1 MTFPSLLYIIIAACV
16 LVACFVAIIILTD
29 QLRHIRSENVTLR
42 SHLSGLEDMAQR
54 DNPYAHTGVE
64 ILEAFAKETGC
75 RLTTEE
81 QDDDD
86 IQYTFAYQGGNFYCT
101 AGKNHG
107 IIQLCFFGVDSIPY
121 TRDNLQ
127 LVQDVCEREN
137 RQYKLGKVIF
147 SYDSEE
153 NQLSLGI
160 LIDCIYPDTSIIK
173 HYIGLCFTM
182 ANDIREALKAPK
194 QPSEEDIIRFKQEQ
208 QKMLEGELS
217 HQVPFCANRENHRR
231 VGDLG
236 HLLTIFFHNEEQVE
250 DLLALTVV
258 CDNITEQICQRDKIA
273 HFDVFSTM
281 VDGEGEQAQMRTSPA
296 VLSLETTYRHYT
308 LILHPVAD
316 LQDTIYLRLTSV
328 CMPYD
333 NLQQDM
339 PEGTYTPQSISVL
352 MTYDRNTDTTSD
364 RYRMREELQKRPHS
378 IEAAYSYG
386 HQLFLEKRFVE
397 AIVVLEPLFRT
408 LRSNFYQF
416 SDDKK
421 QMFFAICYDIGY
433 CYTELQQYEQAY
445 YYLELVHSMN
455 RIDYSI
461 EYFNCLANGKDIRV
475 FRELSNERD
484 QVAKLIREIDNSD
497 DSGSEENVEH
507 RESLSNYGAFLQRR
521 YGYALININRLDEAE
536 QIFRSLLNNASSH
549 DYAQNELNYIASLR
563 RRSQHL
569 DSTHS
574 ATADNTNS
582 TDHPDNPSDTNHNGS
597 ADSGD
602 SSTDK

>member
-64 ILEAFAKETGC
+64 ILEAFANETGC
-75 RLTTEE
+75 QLTTEE

-86 IQYTFAYQGGNFYCT
+86 IQYTFAYQGGNFYCS
-101 AGKNHG
+101 AGKDNGEILIH
-107 IIQLCFFGVDSIPY
+107 FFGADSLPY
-121 TRDNLQ
+121 SYENQHR
-127 LVQDVCEREN
+127 VQDVCERLN
-137 RQYKLGKVIF
+137 RQYKFGKVTF
-147 SYDSEE
+147 FYNQDD
-153 NQLSLGI
+153 NQLWLNI
-160 LIDCIYPDTSIIK
+160 AVDCISPDTSVLE
-173 HYIGLCFTM
+173 HYIGLCFTI

-208 QKMLEGELS
+208 QRMLEGELS

-236 HLLTIFFHNEEQVE
+236 HLLTIFFHNEEQME

-258 CDNITEQICQRDKIA
+258 RDNTTEQICQRDKIA

-281 VDGEGEQAQMRTSPA
+281 VDGEGEQAQMRTAPA

-316 LQDTIYLRLTSV
+316 LQDTIYLRLTAV

-421 QMFFAICYDIGY
+421 QVFFAICYDIGY

-497 DSGSEENVEH
+497 DSGYEENVEH

-549 DYAQNELNYIASLR
+549 DYAQNELNYIAQLR
-563 RRSQHL
+563 RQQLSSTSTRLSASDTSSSSDHSDDAATP
-569 DSTHS
+569 DSTD
-574 ATADNTNS
+574 TRNS
-582 TDHPDNPSDTNHNGS
+582 
-597 ADSGD
+597 
-602 SSTDK
+602 